1 MGLIAQLVIMLVQL
15 TQLWNAKLTPTRIL
29 IQNPKSKINMIY
41 PSILK
46 TIGNT
51 PLVEVSELSPDPDR
65 VRLYAKLEGQNPS
78 GSVKDRIAYAMI
90 EAAERE
96 GRLRPGSGQ
105 HILEP
110 SSGNT
115 GIALAMIGSLK
126 GYKVTIVMPDS
137 FTPERRQM
145 LELYGAR
152 VVLSDGSKGSNGSVE
167 LALEMAQDSRYV
179 MLFQYANEANPAA
192 HYRGTAPEIWYDLPD
207 VDAFVAG
214 LGTGGTLMGVSRFLK
229 EQNPRIQIVAVEPQ
243 MGEVVQ
249 GLRSLEAG
257 YVPPI
262 IELERLDRKF
272 VVTNEQSVVA
282 QRALLQ
288 KTGIFAGVSCGAAV
302 YGAMRL
308 AKEWSGAGRSGKI
321 VILLAEG
328 GWKYLSAGL
337 FTKDIADLEE
347 EMEQKLWW

>member
-1 MGLIAQLVIMLVQL
+1 ML
-15 TQLWNAKLTPTRIL
+15 
-29 IQNPKSKINMIY
+29 Y
-41 PSILK
+41 PNILK
-46 TIGNT
+46 LIGNT
-51 PLVEVSELSPDPDR
+51 PLVEISELSPYPDS
-65 VRLYAKLEGQNPS
+65 VKIYAKLEGQNPS
-78 GSVKDRIAYAMI
+78 GSVKDRVALSMI

-96 GRLRPGSGQ
+96 GRLIPGSGQ

-145 LELYGAR
+145 LELYGAT

-167 LALEMAQDSRYV
+167 LALEMAQDPRYT
-179 MLFQYANEANPAA
+179 MLFQYANPANPLA
-192 HYRGTAPEIWYDLPD
+192 HYTGTAPEIYRDLPD
-207 VDAFVAG
+207 ITAFVAG
-214 LGTGGTLMGVSRFLK
+214 LGTGGTLMGASHFFK
-229 EQNPRIQIVAVEPQ
+229 EHNPAISIVAVEPM

-249 GLRSLEAG
+249 GLRNLEGG

-272 VVTNEQSVVA
+272 VVTNAQSVLA
-282 QRALLQ
+282 QRVLLE
-288 KTGIFAGVSCGAAV
+288 KCGLFCGVSCGAAI
-302 YGAMRL
+302 YGAIRL
-308 AKEWSGAGRSGKI
+308 AKEWGQAGRQAKI
-321 VILLAEG
+321 VTLLAEG

-337 FTKDIADLEE
+337 FTRGLTELED

>member
-1 MGLIAQLVIMLVQL
+1 MS
-15 TQLWNAKLTPTRIL
+15 NKLEVPNKT
-29 IQNPKSKINMIY
+29 Y
-41 PSILK
+41 PNILK
-46 TIGNT
+46 LIGNT
-51 PLVEVSELSPDPDR
+51 PLVEISELSPYPDNI
-65 VRLYAKLEGQNPS
+65 RLFAKLEGQNPS
-78 GSVKDRIAYAMI
+78 GSVKDRIALAMI
-90 EAAERE
+90 EQAERE
-96 GRLRPGSGQ
+96 GRLVPGSGQ

-137 FTPERRQM
+137 FTPERSQM
-145 LELYGAR
+145 LKLYGAE
-152 VVLSDGSKGSNGSVE
+152 VVYSEGSKGSNGSVE
-167 LALEMAQDSRYV
+167 LALEMARDPKYV
-179 MLFQYANEANPAA
+179 MLFQYANRSNPQA
-192 HYRGTAPEIWYDLPD
+192 HYATTAPEIWRDLPE

-214 LGTGGTLMGVSRFLK
+214 LGTGGTLMGVSRFMK
-229 EQNPRIQIVAVEPQ
+229 EKNPAIQIVAVEPM

-249 GLRSLEAG
+249 GLRNLEGG

-272 VVTNEQSVVA
+272 VVTNAQSVLG

-302 YGAMRL
+302 YGGIRL
-308 AKEWSGAGRSGKI
+308 AKEWGQAGRNANI
-321 VILLAEG
+321 VVLLAEG
-328 GWKYLSAGL
+328 GWKYLSADL
-337 FTKDIADLEE
+337 FTKDLSELEE

>member
-1 MGLIAQLVIMLVQL
+1 ML
-15 TQLWNAKLTPTRIL
+15 
-29 IQNPKSKINMIY
+29 Y

-46 TIGNT
+46 LIGNT
-51 PLVEVSELSPDPDR
+51 PLVEVSELSPYPDQ

-78 GSVKDRIAYAMI
+78 GSVKDRIAFAMI

-137 FTPERRQM
+137 FTAERRQM
-145 LELYGAR
+145 LELYGAT
-152 VVLSDGSKGSNGSVE
+152 VVLSDGSQGSNGSVA
-167 LALEMAQDSRYV
+167 LAQEMARDPKYV
-179 MLFQYANEANPAA
+179 MLFQYANENNPLA
-192 HYRGTAPEIWYDLPD
+192 HYKTTGPEIWRDLPD
-207 VDAFVAG
+207 LSAFVAG
-214 LGTGGTLMGVSRFLK
+214 LGTGGTLMGVSRYLK
-229 EQNPRIQIVAVEPQ
+229 EQNPDVGIVAVEPM

-249 GLRSLEAG
+249 GLRNLEGG

-262 IELERLDRKF
+262 IDLSRLDRKF
-272 VVTNEQSVVA
+272 VVTNAQSVLG
-282 QRALLQ
+282 QRALLE
-288 KTGIFAGVSCGAAV
+288 KTGIFSGVSCGAAV
-302 YGAMRL
+302 YGAVRL
-308 AKEWSGAGRSGKI
+308 AKEWGEAGRSGKI
-321 VILLAEG
+321 VLLLAEG

-337 FTKDIADLEE
+337 FTRTMAELEDD
-347 EMEQKLWW
+347 MEQKLWW